1 MCCGKKRAAMQAK
14 PAVYPAVYPARRVQQ
29 PMPAAPPVQSGP
41 GLYFEYRGRS
51 ALIVIGS
58 VTRAR
63 YYFSESGKRLAVDSR
78 DRASIRMIPQLVEVQ
93 SP

>member
-1 MCCGKKRAAMQAK
+1 MCCGKKRASMLQAN
-14 PAVYPAVYPARRVQQ
+14 PAVQPVRRVQ
-29 PMPAAPPVQSGP
+29 PPPPAAPPVQSGS
-41 GLYFEYRGRS
+41 GAYFEYQGRS

-63 YYFSESGKRLAVDSR
+63 YYFAEFGKRLAVDSR
-78 DRASIRMIPQLVEVQ
+78 DHASLRLIPQLIEVQ

>member
-1 MCCGKKRAAMQAK
+1 MCCGKKRASMRQANL
-14 PAVYPAVYPARRVQQ
+14 AVQPVRRGQQ
-29 PMPAAPPVQSGP
+29 PTPAAPPVQSGP
-41 GLYFEYRGRS
+41 GYYFEYRGRS
-51 ALIVIGS
+51 ALMVIGS

-78 DRASIRMIPQLVEVQ
+78 DHASLRMVPQLIEVQ